1 MVAAAGADALSPRSC
16 HRRQVTAA
24 GQVWTELSP
33 CQGWRPSRISRVA
46 VRRADACLSGV
57 RPVRFCACGVRY
69 RGDSDKQASGPDPA
83 PADVP
88 EGDAMSGMDLSA
100 DICEGCVV
108 VALRGD
114 LDVTGAADAEAALTA
129 LMIPG
134 RCLVIDMLALD
145 FIDCGALGALLRVQ
159 ELAWSMG
166 GDVVLAAPQPYVRRL
181 LALTGKDKVFWILA
195 SVAAAVAGPPGR
207 GTRYAG
213 RRLAAST
220 ARPGRAAPSRT
231 GTG

>member
-1 MVAAAGADALSPRSC
+1 M
-16 HRRQVTAA
+16 
-24 GQVWTELSP
+24 
-33 CQGWRPSRISRVA
+33 
-46 VRRADACLSGV
+46 
-57 RPVRFCACGVRY
+57 
-69 RGDSDKQASGPDPA
+69 SDM
-83 PADVP
+83 
-88 EGDAMSGMDLSA
+88 ELSA